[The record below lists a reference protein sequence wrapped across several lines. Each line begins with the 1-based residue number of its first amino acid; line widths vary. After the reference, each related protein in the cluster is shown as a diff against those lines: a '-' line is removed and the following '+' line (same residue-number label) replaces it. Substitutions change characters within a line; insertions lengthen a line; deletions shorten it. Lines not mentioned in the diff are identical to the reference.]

1 MTTTWML
8 IIFSYIVAKENQHR
22 KRVHFSSVFGDK
34 PLYCCRSTRVVRSFA
49 ALQITDMLV
58 QKVWFISLAFGCRW
72 HDRVR
77 PCPCVQPPNHGS
89 LRQRR
94 SYGKV
99 IVINQAPTKKPG
111 IAGLSLLTIHY

>member
-1 MTTTWML
+1 ML

-58 QKVWFISLAFGCRW
+58 QKVWFISLAFGC
-72 HDRVR
+72 VGMTESGLALAF
-77 PCPCVQPPNHGS
+77 NHPTTAHS
-89 LRQRR
+89 A
-94 SYGKV
+94 SD
-99 IVINQAPTKKPG
+99 APTARLLLSTRHPQKSPALPG
-111 IAGLSLLTIHY
+111 FRC